1 MVGIIVTIFIILLIA
16 AVVQAFRAKIWGT
29 KTFGYNYVITM
40 TNGGKLL
47 DLSQNTKLKNN
58 IRVVGKSEHSCSV
71 QSKINDTELK
81 TLLLKEYHLDST
93 DIHIQPAQL
102 SRALGM
108 I

>member
-16 AVVQAFRAKIWGT
+16 AVVQAFRAKIWVT

-40 TNGGKLL
+40 TNGGKLP

-58 IRVVGKSEHSCSV
+58 IRVVVKSEQSCSV
-71 QSKINDTELK
+71 QSRLNDTELK
-81 TLLLKEYHLDST
+81 TLLMKEYHLDST
-93 DIHIQPAQL
+93 EIHVQTAQL
-102 SRALGM
+102 SGALGM

>member
-1 MVGIIVTIFIILLIA
+1 MVGIISVIIAVLLIT

-40 TNGGKLL
+40 TNGGKLP

-58 IRVVGKSEHSCSV
+58 VRVVGKSEYSCSV
-71 QSKINDTELK
+71 QSRLNDTELK
-81 TLLLKEYHLDST
+81 KEYHLDST
-93 DIHIQPAQL
+93 EIHIQPAQL
-102 SRALGM
+102 SGALGM

>member
-1 MVGIIVTIFIILLIA
+1 MVGIISVIIAVLLIT

-40 TNGGKLL
+40 TNGGKLP

-58 IRVVGKSEHSCSV
+58 VRVVGKSEYSCSV
-71 QSKINDTELK
+71 QSRLNDTELK
-81 TLLLKEYHLDST
+81 TLLMKEYHLDST
-93 DIHIQPAQL
+93 EIHIQPAQL
-102 SRALGM
+102 VAALGM